1 MKSPLAKGG
10 LVLKNPTRD
19 LKNLLVQRR
28 KLRPVWSRNPSDT
41 RIDRFEVIAP
51 LSDAE
56 TRALAQALEPLP
68 PQELAQELSRLR
80 LLTRARGQ
88 AQMSLLVA
96 AYMDRLAPWP
106 GGVVRFC
113 LAQAADN
120 SPFFP
125 VWAELK
131 RELDFWAG
139 DLLKMGEAVWS

>member
-1 MKSPLAKGG
+1 M
-10 LVLKNPTRD
+10 
-19 LKNLLVQRR
+19 QRR

-56 TRALAQALEPLP
+56 KHALAQALEPLP

-80 LLTRARGQ
+80 LLTKARAG
-88 AQMSLLVA
+88 AEMSLLVA

-125 VWAELK
+125 AWVELK
-131 RELDFWAG
+131 RDLDFWAG
-139 DLLKMGEAVWS
+139 DLLKMGEAVSCPTREVMP